1 MYALNRTYSLVLYSY
16 VRVHTFFRNQ
26 KNVLFFLSRPQH
38 PLLASEFV
46 HSWAHQPLFSCRIF
60 FTYTYIVYDIH
71 FTLSRA
77 HIHTKTKASNNR
89 SETSRCVPNTYSYW
103 CSCVNMNN
111 TKSKLNK
118 LNHACITYIWLLHLN
133 ISVRIFIVPSKCL
146 RWLYKLLPILSHP
159 QQHGLITNFIFTTH
173 LWLKFFPLRGGKQ
186 PPLCTYDIILT
197 YVPLVGFRMLCTY
210 THYFWQICN
219 FYVPLKH
226 Q

>member
-1 MYALNRTYSLVLYSY
+1 MNSFIREPTSPYLVVVFSLRIHILFKIFILLLVELIFTQEQKQAITDRKQ
-16 VRVHTFFRNQ
+16 VVAFRILILIG
-26 KNVLFFLSRPQH
+26 V
-38 PLLASEFV
+38 LASI
-46 HSWAHQPLFSCRIF
+46 WI
-60 FTYTYIVYDIH
+60 
-71 FTLSRA
+71 TL
-77 HIHTKTKASNNR
+77 I
-89 SETSRCVPNTYSYW
+89 PNW
-103 CSCVNMNN
+103 I
-111 TKSKLNK
+111 KI
-118 LNHACITYIWLLHLN
+118 NHACITYIWLLHLN
-133 ISVRIFIVPSKCL
+133 ISVSIFIVHSKCL